1 MRLSILIL
9 AALLILAA
17 CAPNRGLADRM
28 IPDVPNTNIVEGQT
42 ITDFI
47 NKLADGKALLAAN
60 PQLAAAIRFTENV
73 VSCYQAI
80 GGVALRMYSDRSFP
94 VSAGMVVVVDKTA
107 MTDVTNLAFCLNQSR
122 QILRAPN
129 TQQLVIQPCSAN
141 YDLTKK
147 DEASKDH
154 DLFIT
159 YLASTPDMCHA
170 FCSRLEGCTA
180 H

>member
-1 MRLSILIL
+1 MRLSTIIS

-17 CAPNRGLADRM
+17 CTPNRGLADKM

-42 ITDFI
+42 ITDFVG
-47 NKLADGKALLAAN
+47 KQADGQTLLAAN

-73 VSCYQAI
+73 VKCYQAI

-107 MTDVTNLAFCLNQSR
+107 VTDVANLAFCLNQSR
-122 QILRAPN
+122 QVLVVPN
-129 TQQLVIQPCSAN
+129 TRQPVIQPCSAN

-147 DEASKDH
+147 DEANKDH
-154 DLFIT
+154 DLFIA